1 MKSVSIVLAI
11 AAGGYFAVHAYRS
24 LSGHN
29 LAALIDGSAIIAL
42 CVLTLVYA
50 GSIATT
56 AAAWSRQLRDMRQP
70 HDFRRFIAILAST
83 QFGKYL
89 PGNVGQHVGRVALA
103 KRAGVDMAAATLSVL
118 YELLLALTASAH
130 ITAIALVLAPPEF
143 VKSSTLFAYRWP
155 LLFVI
160 SGGAVAGL
168 VLIPGVASRLI
179 RRRNPRSGPAQDAS
193 RLRLD
198 ASIILFSYLMYATGV
213 VAIGCALWGAAHAIG
228 DTAAVPGPLFFVGA
242 FAGSW
247 ILGFIA
253 PGAPAGLGV
262 REAVLSAWLSQSL
275 SPAAV
280 VVLVIL
286 LRIATTTGDLLNFVW
301 GSAMVMRQ
309 GRVGA

>member
-103 KRAGVDMAAATLSVL
+103 KRAGVDMAAARDAVGGC
-118 YELLLALTASAH
+118 ALGRLPSCSAQDFTPGMH
-130 ITAIALVLAPPEF
+130 LG
-143 VKSSTLFAYRWP
+143 
-155 LLFVI
+155 
-160 SGGAVAGL
+160 GGAVNRPSQTACESA
-168 VLIPGVASRLI
+168 PQQGVAAKEFLE
-179 RRRNPRSGPAQDAS
+179 A
-193 RLRLD
+193 
-198 ASIILFSYLMYATGV
+198 
-213 VAIGCALWGAAHAIG
+213 
-228 DTAAVPGPLFFVGA
+228 
-242 FAGSW
+242 
-247 ILGFIA
+247 
-253 PGAPAGLGV
+253 
-262 REAVLSAWLSQSL
+262 REITCIS
-275 SPAAV
+275 
-280 VVLVIL
+280 
-286 LRIATTTGDLLNFVW
+286 
-301 GSAMVMRQ
+301 
-309 GRVGA
+309 